1 MYLGRE
7 VKSASCVE
15 EGGALFTG
23 PWAVW
28 VGQGQTWGSRLQ
40 LPGGRTVQSS
50 WRRRPTGPPQGGQVR
65 QAWPRKRAL
74 HLPAVLLGQSGTT
87 TPIVPPNSS
96 LLIPEKRKPWGHL
109 DQASAGRM
117 LPFLCSSGSQ
127 SHGINSSEAGS
138 PLGGLGSFP
147 YGHMAPNTLFFV
159 TAAWLG
165 GPRTSADKDTSG
177 APRAPW
183 KVMKEPLS
191 SHPCPRHAQLTWTLG
206 PPRPAA

>member
-1 MYLGRE
+1 MR
-7 VKSASCVE
+7 
-15 EGGALFTG
+15 
-23 PWAVW
+23 
-28 VGQGQTWGSRLQ
+28 QG
-40 LPGGRTVQSS
+40 
-50 WRRRPTGPPQGGQVR
+50 
-65 QAWPRKRAL
+65 WPRKRAP
-74 HLPAVLLGQSGTT
+74 HLPGVLLGQAGTT
-87 TPIVPPNSS
+87 TSIVPPNSS

-109 DQASAGRM
+109 DQASTGRM

-165 GPRTSADKDTSG
+165 GPGTSAHKDTPG
-177 APRAPW
+177 APWAPW

-191 SHPCPRHAQLTWTLG
+191 SHLCPRQARLTWTLG
-206 PPRPAA
+206 PPPPDA